1 MQYVPKTSTWTPSTT
16 TWTPPPDTWTPPT
29 QSSIPSAPRV
39 LTPMDQ
45 LIEMGFANRDLNKE
59 LLQKH
64 NNDVEAVVVE
74 IIQNA
79 DNDWHQSR
87 H

>member
-1 MQYVPKTSTWTPSTT
+1 
-16 TWTPPPDTWTPPT
+16 
-29 QSSIPSAPRV
+29 
-39 LTPMDQ
+39 MDQ

-79 DNDWHQSR
+79 DNDWHQNR